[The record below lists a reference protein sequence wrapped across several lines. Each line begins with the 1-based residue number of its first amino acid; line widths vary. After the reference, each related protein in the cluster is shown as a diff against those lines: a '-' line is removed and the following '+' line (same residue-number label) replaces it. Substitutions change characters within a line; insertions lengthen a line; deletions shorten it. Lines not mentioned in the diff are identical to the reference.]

1 MTIEFEIQKT
11 RLGQVPVGGL
21 FTYQDKLW
29 KKINRID
36 GENTSLITNIGN
48 GNRESILLASVAK
61 VCYIIE
67 TLDIQEG
74 TNESD

>member
-1 MTIEFEIQKT
+1 MTIKFEIEKT

-21 FTYQDKLW
+21 FTYEDKLW
-29 KKINRID
+29 KKVNRID
-36 GENTSLITNIGN
+36 GENTSLVTNIGN
-48 GNRESILLASVAK
+48 GNRVSILLASAAK

-74 TNESD
+74 TNGSY

>member
-1 MTIEFEIQKT
+1 MKIKFEIEKT

-21 FTYQDKLW
+21 FTYEDKLW
-29 KKINRID
+29 KKVNRID
-36 GENTSLITNIGN
+36 GQSKSLVTNIGN
-48 GNRESILLASVAK
+48 GNRVSILPASAAK

-74 TNESD
+74 TNGSY

>member
-1 MTIEFEIQKT
+1 MTIKFQIQKT

-21 FTYQDKLW
+21 FTYEDKLW
-29 KKINRID
+29 KKVNRID
-36 GENTSLITNIGN
+36 GKSRSLVTNIGN
-48 GNRESILLASVAK
+48 GNRVSILLASAAK

-74 TNESD
+74 TNGSD

>member
-1 MTIEFEIQKT
+1 MKIEFDIDRT
-11 RLGQVPVGGL
+11 TLGRIPVGSI
-21 FTYQDKLW
+21 FVYDNKVW

-36 GENTSLITNIGN
+36 GEDTSLITNIGN
-48 GNRESILLASVAK
+48 GNRVSILLASSAK

-74 TNESD
+74 TNGTD

>member
-1 MTIEFEIQKT
+1 MTIEFEIEKT

-21 FTYQDKLW
+21 FTYQNKLW

-48 GNRESILLASVAK
+48 GNRASILLASGAK

-67 TLDIQEG
+67 TLDILEG

>member
-1 MTIEFEIQKT
+1 MTIKFEIKKT

-29 KKINRID
+29 KKVNRID
-36 GENTSLITNIGN
+36 GQNKSLATNIGN
-48 GNRESILLASVAK
+48 GNRVSILLASKAK

-74 TNESD
+74 TNGSY

>member
-1 MTIEFEIQKT
+1 MTIKFQIQKT

-21 FTYQDKLW
+21 FTYEDKLW
-29 KKINRID
+29 KKVNRID
-36 GENTSLITNIGN
+36 GQSKSLVINIGN
-48 GNRESILLASVAK
+48 GNRASILLASAAK

-74 TNESD
+74 TNGSY

>member
-1 MTIEFEIQKT
+1 MTINFEIEKT

-21 FTYQDKLW
+21 FTYEDKLW
-29 KKINRID
+29 KKVNRID
-36 GENTSLITNIGN
+36 GQSKSLVTNIGN
-48 GNRESILLASVAK
+48 GNRVSILLASAAK

-74 TNESD
+74 TNESY

>member
-1 MTIEFEIQKT
+1 MKIKFEIEKT

-21 FTYQDKLW
+21 FTYEDKLW
-29 KKINRID
+29 KKVNRID
-36 GENTSLITNIGN
+36 GQSKSLVTNIGN
-48 GNRESILLASVAK
+48 GNRVSILLASAAK

-74 TNESD
+74 TNGSY

>member
-1 MTIEFEIQKT
+1 MKIKFEIEKT

-21 FTYQDKLW
+21 FTYQNRLW
-29 KKINRID
+29 KKVNRID
-36 GENTSLITNIGN
+36 GQNRSLVTNIGN
-48 GNRESILLASVAK
+48 GNRESILLASAVK

-74 TNESD
+74 TNGSD